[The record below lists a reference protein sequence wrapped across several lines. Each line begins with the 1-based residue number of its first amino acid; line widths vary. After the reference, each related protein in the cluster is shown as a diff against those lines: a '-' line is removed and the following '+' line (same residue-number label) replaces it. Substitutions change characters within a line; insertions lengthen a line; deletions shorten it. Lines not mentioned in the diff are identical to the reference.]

1 MRGSNLCHLGV
12 VADRRAGRAIIIAAL
27 DNLAKGSSGQAIQ
40 NANLMLGLKGR
51 RRGLNWPRYIHEI
64 TQENAAAFRSFLRP
78 LSALGLSTAAIGFA
92 LRDGINF
99 YRSPTEVLAEPP
111 AQTELFRIG
120 GLVEVGSIVRGEGT
134 EVRFV
139 VTDNNMSVPVVF
151 RGHPAGPV
159 SARVRA

>member
-1 MRGSNLCHLGV
+1 MKS
-12 VADRRAGRAIIIAAL
+12 
-27 DNLAKGSSGQAIQ
+27 
-40 NANLMLGLKGR
+40 LKKR
-51 RRGLNWPRYIHEI
+51 RRVQVILA
-64 TQENAAAFRSFLRP
+64 TFV
-78 LSALGLSTAAIGFA
+78 ALGLSTAAIGFA

-151 RGHPAGPV
+151 EGILTDLFSEGQGMIGQGHYVDGTFRAVEILAKHDETYMPAEVIDMLEKEHDYGAPDDGT
-159 SARVRA
+159 SDATGGA